1 MVATLNGAAGEILF
15 VPPPPQ
21 PLHRR
26 DVHPAHGHLDR
37 ISHPR
42 HLAARGDAIR
52 WTPDPADAS
61 GGSHDK
67 HPSGWH
73 CLVDNAPSFNR
84 VVAAYL
90 EYKGSGISSAVNSPA
105 LAPWCT
111 GIRAN
116 TPTESHTENVRNPP

>member
-37 ISHPR
+37 ISHPG
-42 HLAARGDAIR
+42 HLGARGAAIR
-52 WTPDPADAS
+52 WRPDPADAS
-61 GGSHDK
+61 GGSHDQ
-67 HPSGWH
+67 HPSAWPYK
-73 CLVDNAPSFNR
+73 VDNEPSLTR
-84 VVAAYL
+84 VVAADL
-90 EYKGSGISSAVNSPA
+90 EYKLPGITPAVNSLA

-111 GIRAN
+111 R
-116 TPTESHTENVRNPP
+116 